1 MGIKLSRRGWNN
13 VIIIAVVLFIAVIQ
27 FPDLIR
33 ARFATDDTLS
43 SSDVQFLL
51 PEQAVVS
58 RLILPQHVFTP
69 QDPQDGSWIAE
80 PQIEGAPQTF
90 VEHWQSLAGTI
101 VDDDMISQLKP
112 QLSSPRTVEV
122 WLQSADEPVRVTVY
136 QLPQFWLLRSWQGT
150 WLAISVDESYLFP
163 N

>member
-33 ARFATDDTLS
+33 ERFATDDIHS
-43 SSDVQFLL
+43 SSNVQFLL

-58 RLILPQHVFTP
+58 RLVLPQHVFTP
-69 QDPQDGSWIAE
+69 QDLQGGSWTAE

-101 VDDDMISQLKP
+101 VDDGMISQLKP